1 MPVYTSLL
9 KVRNFVP
16 IIMYGL
22 RLFIVV
28 LTRTTHVCLL
38 KTTCILSFILMGHCI
53 SESHAKLCFYH
64 NVWPEVVLQE
74 LHADIVGVTDFHST
88 KFPLLILSVFR
99 YVS

>member
-1 MPVYTSLL
+1 
-9 KVRNFVP
+9 
-16 IIMYGL
+16 
-22 RLFIVV
+22 
-28 LTRTTHVCLL
+28 
-38 KTTCILSFILMGHCI
+38 MGHCI